1 MENKTLTNHGNGNDA
16 TRLLAS
22 VFLSELAD
30 LMEKHKAT
38 LIIERVWD
46 GEYDSH
52 AELDFMVNGIFIE
65 GGFFNASPLKVI
77 KSDDIRKRQIGIL

>member
-1 MENKTLTNHGNGNDA
+1 MSNKAQKTQSCQTDVSSRFF
-16 TRLLAS
+16 T
-22 VFLSELAD
+22 ELAD

-52 AELDFMVNGIFIE
+52 AEIYFMVNGKFIE
-65 GGFFNASPLKVI
+65 GGFHAEPLREL
-77 KSDDIRKRQIGIL
+77 KSDDIRKLS

>member
-1 MENKTLTNHGNGNDA
+1 
-16 TRLLAS
+16 
-22 VFLSELAD
+22 
-30 LMEKHKAT
+30 MEKHKAT

-65 GGFFNASPLKVI
+65 GGFHAEPLKEL
-77 KSDDIRKRQIGIL
+77 KPDDIRKLS